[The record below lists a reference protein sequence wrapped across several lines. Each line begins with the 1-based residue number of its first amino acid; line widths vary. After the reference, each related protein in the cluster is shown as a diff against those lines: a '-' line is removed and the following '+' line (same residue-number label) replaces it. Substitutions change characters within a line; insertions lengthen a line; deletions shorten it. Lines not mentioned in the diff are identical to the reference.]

1 MGLRKTMRRIRL
13 FEEKA
18 AELFKKGL
26 LKDTTPIERARD
38 AAQLL
43 AEFKRRTEN
52 PVTVFC

>member
-1 MGLRKTMRRIRL
+1 MRRIRL